1 MLCFRSSA
9 SVTEQ
14 VAQGIFLNVYFIK
27 LLNDFFLF
35 FISFAKY
42 QNESTTGIH
51 VFPPSL
57 SHFSQ
62 TIGR

>member
-27 LLNDFFLF
+27 LLNDFNSIPLSLFPDNWKIAPLLNLDLPFLLN
-35 FISFAKY
+35 IHPYSF
-42 QNESTTGIH
+42 
-51 VFPPSL
+51 
-57 SHFSQ
+57 
-62 TIGR
+62 